1 MPRLCFFSRHRPGAD
16 LPEPEGGRAE
26 KHREF
31 IRAKYVDKRWYAT
44 PDDLERDAERE
55 AEREAARARREEERK
70 KEGKATS
77 KKKSSRSAFRAL
89 LLVYFYRYASS
100 VCVLCGRCEIGQ

>member
-1 MPRLCFFSRHRPGAD
+1 MPRLWFSSRYRPGAD

-44 PDDLERDAERE
+44 PDDLVRDAERE
-55 AEREAARARREEERK
+55 AEIAAARAKREEERK
-70 KEGKATS
+70 KEGKTTS
-77 KKKSSRSAFRAL
+77 RKKSSGFSCRA
-89 LLVYFYRYASS
+89 
-100 VCVLCGRCEIGQ
+100 